1 MKRSG
6 LFLFNDSSNIA
17 DNHVYYSLDYLT
29 QNFNQ
34 VGVVVNNL
42 EFKSA
47 LLKATK
53 PLKKLSKLLK
63 NNNKKSVNLEDEYF
77 VSVIMASYNRKDI
90 ISDSI
95 DSVLDQTFKNF
106 ELIIIDDGSDDGTE
120 DFINKKYSNF
130 DEINSH
136 FFSKVKLSKSLAPAK
151 TSFKFEIIVFISGI
165 NSINP
170 SGISATP

>member
-53 PLKKLSKLLK
+53 PLKKLSK
-63 NNNKKSVNLEDEYF
+63 
-77 VSVIMASYNRKDI
+77 
-90 ISDSI
+90 
-95 DSVLDQTFKNF
+95 
-106 ELIIIDDGSDDGTE
+106 
-120 DFINKKYSNF
+120 
-130 DEINSH
+130 
-136 FFSKVKLSKSLAPAK
+136 
-151 TSFKFEIIVFISGI
+151 
-165 NSINP
+165 
-170 SGISATP
+170 